1 MNIRVAIFEDDKMAS
16 DAIQTMLISS
26 PGFTCC
32 GVFEDANRW
41 ESNIKYSEPDVIL
54 MSIEIFGLTGIE
66 VIKKIYKRFPHIKI
80 VIQAVLSDPEKIFF
94 ALCAGASGYISK
106 NNPPNKSIIKAIT
119 SVYNGGTPIS
129 SAVAK
134 KLLGFFA
141 NQNLIFVP
149 GGKENY
155 HLSERENQI
164 LLLMAEKNNC
174 KTIAEK
180 TFISYQTVR
189 THVKNIY
196 KKLHVSSR
204 SEAVIKA
211 INKTVTFGYVAYNAV
226 I

>member
-1 MNIRVAIFEDDKMAS
+1 MK
-16 DAIQTMLISS
+16 
-26 PGFTCC
+26 
-32 GVFEDANRW
+32 VF
-41 ESNIKYSEPDVIL
+41 
-54 MSIEIFGLTGIE
+54 
-66 VIKKIYKRFPHIKI
+66 
-80 VIQAVLSDPEKIFF
+80 
-94 ALCAGASGYISK
+94 
-106 NNPPNKSIIKAIT
+106 
-119 SVYNGGTPIS
+119 

-141 NQNLIFVP
+141 NQNLIFVSR
-149 GGKENY
+149 GKENY

-204 SEAVIKA
+204 SEAVIKV
-211 INKTVTFGYVAYNAV
+211 INKGVTFGYVAYNAV
-226 I
+226 V

>member
-1 MNIRVAIFEDDKMAS
+1 MSIRVAIFEDNKMVG
-16 DAIQTMLISS
+16 DAIQTMINGT

-32 GVFEDANRW
+32 GLFEDGTRW
-41 ESNIKYSEPDVIL
+41 ESNINRSEPDVII
-54 MSIEIFGLTGIE
+54 MSNEITGLTGID
-66 VIKKIYKRFPHIKI
+66 VTKKIYTKFPHIKI
-80 VIQAVLSDPEKIFF
+80 LMQAGSNDPEKLFF

-106 NNPPNKSIIKAIT
+106 SNPPHTNIIKAIT

-134 KLLGFFA
+134 KLLSFFA
-141 NQNLIFVP
+141 NQNLIFVSE
-149 GGKENY
+149 GKENY
-155 HLSERENQI
+155 HLSERETEI
-164 LLLMAEKNNC
+164 LLLMAEKNNY

-196 KKLHVSSR
+196 KKLRVSSR

-211 INKTVTFGYVAYNAV
+211 VHKGISISYFAYT
-226 I
+226 ILI